1 MNSLQGALGKTSG
14 RSYKAAPRQLLQV
27 DSASS
32 VNSDHGAGSATNGDS
47 AGTDLARNLNG
58 AVADVGTQLH
68 PSERVAHQ
76 DLQSNGVVKKDPL
89 TYKESLRIL
98 EHLYELTMHIDSH
111 RRTIPAETDANMTTI
126 W

>member
-1 MNSLQGALGKTSG
+1 MGRTSG

-27 DSASS
+27 DSTSS
-32 VNSDHGAGSATNGDS
+32 TNSDNAGGSATNGNS
-47 AGTDLARNLNG
+47 AGADLAKYLNG
-58 AVADVGTQLH
+58 ATADVRISPALLDVSH
-68 PSERVAHQ
+68 P
-76 DLQSNGVVKKDPL
+76 DLQMNGVVKKDPL

-111 RRTIPAETDANMTTI
+111 RRTIPAETDVAMTAI